1 MVVVPEQFG
10 MPDKRRMP
18 TTTLP
23 TWHCFVNEDPPEF
36 ELLAGTDWLSLSG
49 PERDEYDEARVD
61 YHSELIIVET
71 PTIREILHQ
80 GRLLTLV
87 NRREISARRGL
98 IVSGPWATGKS
109 TAIKQLGR
117 VHELRVRQR
126 YPDHDRIPVVYVSA
140 PPNGSPRK
148 LATRFAHFL
157 GLPLESRHNEM
168 DIADAVCEILIDAR
182 CDLVLVDK
190 IHNIQMGTS
199 NGKDMSDHLKYFA
212 EHIPATFVYAGIN
225 VEREGLFTG
234 VRGKQI
240 AARCVMQHTANF
252 PCGTEW
258 RSMIATMEQAL
269 RLHHHEPGTLSQQ
282 AKYPHRRQHQQP
294 VPPDPRRR
302 DQCDRRWQRADHPPP
317 AAHDLGRPQH
327 PVRQSTPAPG
337 NRRRSGRRG
346 MTDVLAPR
354 RLPPLPC
361 TVAPL
366 HRESWDS
373 YFKRLAKANR
383 IPHKLLHEHMNDPT
397 GSCPNRRHCWM
408 PSATCPDSPA
418 NGSCGQSPICG
429 QHDTPSVS
437 NPPASAWP
445 ATAGSSRR
453 PAHTA

>member
-10 MPDKRRMP
+10 TPDKRRMP

-23 TWHCFVNEDPPEF
+23 NWRCFVNEDPPEF
-36 ELLAGTDWLSLSG
+36 ELLTEADWRELTEQ
-49 PERDEYDEARVD
+49 ERDEYDESRVD

-71 PTIREILHQ
+71 PAIREILHQ

-117 VHELRVRQR
+117 AHELRVRRR

-157 GLPLESRHNEM
+157 GLPLKSRHNEM
-168 DIADAVCEILIDAR
+168 DIADAVCEILTEAR
-182 CDLVLVDK
+182 CDLVLVDE

-199 NGKDMSDHLKYFA
+199 SGKDMSDHLKYFA

-252 PCGTEW
+252 PYGSEW
-258 RSMIATMEQAL
+258 RSMIATMEHAL
-269 RLHHHEPGTLSQQ
+269 RLHRHEIGVLARQ
-282 AKYPHRRQHQQP
+282 AKYLYTRTGGSISSLSHLI
-294 VPPDPRRR
+294 
-302 DQCDRRWQRADHPPP
+302 RA
-317 AAHDLGRPQH
+317 AAISAIADGSEQI
-327 PVRQSTPAPG
+327 T
-337 NRRRSGRRG
+337 
-346 MTDVLAPR
+346 R
-354 RLPPLPC
+354 RLLHTI
-361 TVAPL
+361 TVD
-366 HRESWDS
+366 HSTQS
-373 YFKRLAKANR
+373 
-383 IPHKLLHEHMNDPT
+383 
-397 GSCPNRRHCWM
+397 
-408 PSATCPDSPA
+408 DSPR
-418 NGSCGQSPICG
+418 
-429 QHDTPSVS
+429 
-437 NPPASAWP
+437 PPRNTEVGIGDAA
-445 ATAGSSRR
+445 
-453 PAHTA
+453 